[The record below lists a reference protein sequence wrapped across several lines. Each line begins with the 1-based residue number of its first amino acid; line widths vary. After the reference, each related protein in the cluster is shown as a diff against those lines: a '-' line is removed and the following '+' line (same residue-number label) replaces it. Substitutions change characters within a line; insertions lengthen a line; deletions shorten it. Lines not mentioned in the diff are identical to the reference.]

1 MRVLALDTTT
11 STGSVAL
18 VEDDRIV
25 NERLGEATH
34 KHTSRL
40 PAELLNLLVPG
51 GLSLSDIDLFAV
63 AAGPGSFTSLRTG
76 IATVQGLAVVTGRRV
91 VAVSALDVLAQLA
104 SLDRPEGTLIGVW
117 IDAHRRDVF
126 SASYR
131 VGGGP
136 PFDLTRLLGVDAPQ
150 VGRGEAILAQWS
162 SRREVPEVIVGDGAI
177 LYADVIGGNSVALAS
192 PPLAGAIGRLAVSYE
207 RAGRSLDPAAIQP
220 VYIRRPDVEIAREEG
235 RLAAP
240 ASRAAGNPPS

>member
-25 NERLGEATH
+25 DERLGDAAH

-40 PAELLNLLVPG
+40 PAELLNLLAPG

-91 VAVSALDVLAQLA
+91 VAVSALDVLAHIA
-104 SLDRPEGTLIGVW
+104 SLDRPKGALIGVW

-131 VGGGP
+131 VGDGP
-136 PFDLTRLLGVDAPQ
+136 PF
-150 VGRGEAILAQWS
+150 
-162 SRREVPEVIVGDGAI
+162 
-177 LYADVIGGNSVALAS
+177 
-192 PPLAGAIGRLAVSYE
+192 
-207 RAGRSLDPAAIQP
+207 
-220 VYIRRPDVEIAREEG
+220 
-235 RLAAP
+235 
-240 ASRAAGNPPS
+240 